1 MRRYSRDITLGSSS
15 HRLGAAAD
23 AGFDGTPAN
32 ERRFKTKRSSR
43 RRMRIS
49 KESMNRLVMDYLVGK
64 GYREVAEAFWRDSG
78 TKPHVDLQSVQ
89 ERMRIQQLLLKGQI
103 QKARGKLA
111 SMDPEFL
118 EKNSGMDF
126 LLAKQELIELIKA
139 HNIEEA
145 LQFAIK
151 NLAPFGQK
159 SPQFLH
165 EIERTMS
172 VIAFKNPSESPLG
185 HLLEQAQ
192 RRRVADEV
200 NSAILRSQK
209 QELGR
214 FSDTVHCWMKYLAHS
229 RDCDWLNII
238 AEPLLPSMVQQFH
251 YMEDQLE
258 AKLNRR
264 SHGIRIEDSAH

>member
-1 MRRYSRDITLGSSS
+1 MRRYSHDITLGSSS

-23 AGFDGTPAN
+23 VGFGGTPAK
-32 ERRFKTKRSSR
+32 ERRFNKKRSSR

-49 KESMNRLVMDYLVGK
+49 KEQRLSRSGRSL
-64 GYREVAEAFWRDSG
+64 RRDSG
-78 TKPHVDLQSVQ
+78 TKLGTGAHEHPATAAEGSGPEGARQT
-89 ERMRIQQLLLKGQI
+89 GQYGS
-103 QKARGKLA
+103 RF
-111 SMDPEFL
+111 SRE
-118 EKNSGMDF
+118 NSGMDF

-172 VIAFKNPSESPLG
+172 VIAFKNPSQSPLG

-192 RRRVADEV
+192 RRVWRT
-200 NSAILRSQK
+200 R
-209 QELGR
+209 
-214 FSDTVHCWMKYLAHS
+214 
-229 RDCDWLNII
+229 
-238 AEPLLPSMVQQFH
+238 
-251 YMEDQLE
+251 
-258 AKLNRR
+258 
-264 SHGIRIEDSAH
+264 

>member
-1 MRRYSRDITLGSSS
+1 MRIQLRDNSLGNPNSIPETILS
-15 HRLGAAAD
+15 D
-23 AGFDGTPAN
+23 IPAN
-32 ERRFKTKRSSR
+32 ERRFRKKRRSR

-49 KESMNRLVMDYLVGK
+49 KESMNRLVMNFLVGK

-89 ERMRIQQLLLKGQI
+89 DRMSIQQLLLKGHI
-103 QKARGKLA
+103 QEARDKL
-111 SMDPEFL
+111 SGMISDFF
-118 EKNSGMDF
+118 EKNSWIDF
-126 LLAKQELIELIKA
+126 LLAKQELIELIKV

-145 LQFAIK
+145 LQFAVK

-159 SPQFLH
+159 SPHFLQ

-172 VIAFKNPSESPLG
+172 VIAFKSPLESPLG
-185 HLLEQAQ
+185 HLLEQTQ

-209 QELGR
+209 EEL
-214 FSDTVHCWMKYLAHS
+214 
-229 RDCDWLNII
+229 
-238 AEPLLPSMVQQFH
+238 EPLLPSMVQHFH

-258 AKLNRR
+258 AKLSRHPR
-264 SHGIRIEDSAH
+264 GISIDDPPCQH

>member
-89 ERMRIQQLLLKGQI
+89 ERMSIQQLLLKGQI

-214 FSDTVHCWMKYLAHS
+214 FFGYGA
-229 RDCDWLNII
+229 
-238 AEPLLPSMVQQFH
+238 LLDEVSGA
-251 YMEDQLE
+251 LT
-258 AKLNRR
+258 
-264 SHGIRIEDSAH
+264 

>member
-1 MRRYSRDITLGSSS
+1 MRSYSRDITLGSSS
-15 HRLGAAAD
+15 HRLGAASD
-23 AGFDGTPAN
+23 VGFGGTPAK
-32 ERRFKTKRSSR
+32 EQRFTKKRSSR

-49 KESMNRLVMDYLVGK
+49 KECVLQLVLKCHKKGCLSFNILFFRSMNRLVMDYLVGK

-89 ERMRIQQLLLKGQI
+89 ERMSIQQLLLKGQI
-103 QKARGKLA
+103 QKARSKLA
-111 SMDPEFL
+111 TMDPEFL
-118 EKNSGMDF
+118 EKNNGMDF
-126 LLAKQELIELIKA
+126 LLTKQELIELIKA
-139 HNIEEA
+139 HSIEEA

-209 QELGR
+209 QEL
-214 FSDTVHCWMKYLAHS
+214 
-229 RDCDWLNII
+229 
-238 AEPLLPSMVQQFH
+238 EPMLPSMVQQFH
-251 YMEDQLE
+251 FMEEQLE

-264 SHGIRIEDSAH
+264 SHGIRVEESTH

>member
-209 QELGR
+209 QEL
-214 FSDTVHCWMKYLAHS
+214 
-229 RDCDWLNII
+229 
-238 AEPLLPSMVQQFH
+238 EPLLPSMVQQFH

>member
-1 MRRYSRDITLGSSS
+1 MS
-15 HRLGAAAD
+15 
-23 AGFDGTPAN
+23 
-32 ERRFKTKRSSR
+32 
-43 RRMRIS
+43 
-49 KESMNRLVMDYLVGK
+49 
-64 GYREVAEAFWRDSG
+64 
-78 TKPHVDLQSVQ
+78 
-89 ERMRIQQLLLKGQI
+89 IQQLLLKGQI
-103 QKARGKLA
+103 QKARAKLA
-111 SMDPEFL
+111 AMDPEFM

-200 NSAILRSQK
+200 NSAILRGQK
-209 QELGR
+209 QELG
-214 FSDTVHCWMKYLAHS
+214 TCLKIVLHLHLEIVLKQLHT
-229 RDCDWLNII
+229 LQT
-238 AEPLLPSMVQQFH
+238 EPMLPTMVQQFH

-258 AKLNRR
+258 TKLNRR
-264 SHGIRIEDSAH
+264 SQGIRVEDSTR

>member
-1 MRRYSRDITLGSSS
+1 MRSYGRNVTHGSSS
-15 HRLGAAAD
+15 HRLGPAAD
-23 AGFDGTPAN
+23 VGFGGTPAN
-32 ERRFKTKRSSR
+32 ERRFSKKRGSR

-49 KESMNRLVMDYLVGK
+49 KESMHRLVMDYLVGK
-64 GYREVAEAFWRDSG
+64 GYREVAEAFWRDSA

-89 ERMRIQQLLLKGQI
+89 ERMSVQQLLLKGQI

-111 SMDPEFL
+111 SIDPEFL

-172 VIAFKNPSESPLG
+172 VIAFKNPSDSPLG
-185 HLLEQAQ
+185 HLLEQTQ

-209 QELGR
+209 QEL
-214 FSDTVHCWMKYLAHS
+214 
-229 RDCDWLNII
+229 
-238 AEPLLPSMVQQFH
+238 EPMLPTMVEQLH
-251 YMEDQLE
+251 YMKDQLE
-258 AKLNRR
+258 
-264 SHGIRIEDSAH
+264 SQGIRVEDPTR